1 MRRVYLRHVATPR
14 SMDPQTS
21 TPSELPQQAAQ
32 AVTDVVPIFLEPIWA
47 FSLLVA
53 ALVVS
58 LGIGY
63 LARLPGLRQV
73 RQWLLVTR
81 VFIWTAVIFNMV
93 FALFR
98 TVTEYWVWLGVL
110 VIGLMT
116 LASIS
121 WLRNVAAGLAVAFEA
136 HFHVGDLVRVGEV
149 EGEIVEFGTRTVSL
163 RAADGT
169 LHQIPNEQFSRQS
182 VIHLEANGEA
192 ACEIVVALP
201 AGISPERAVKLAHQ
215 AAFLT
220 PLASPRHRPEVFLDV
235 AAGGGEGVELHIR
248 GFAFDPAY
256 REHFR
261 SDVVARVHD
270 MLRTERV
277 ARA

>member
-1 MRRVYLRHVATPR
+1 MDPEQATPA
-14 SMDPQTS
+14 D
-21 TPSELPQQAAQ
+21 LPQQAAQ
-32 AVTDVVPIFLEPIWA
+32 AVADTVPLFLEPLWA
-47 FSLLVA
+47 LALVGA
-53 ALVVS
+53 VLVVS
-58 LGIGY
+58 VGIGY
-63 LARLPGLRQV
+63 MARMPGLRNM
-73 RQWLLVTR
+73 RHWLLLTR
-81 VFIWTAVIFNMV
+81 VFLWTAVTFNMV

-98 TVTEYWVWLGVL
+98 TVTQYWVWLGVL
-110 VIGLMT
+110 VIALMT
-116 LASIS
+116 LASMS
-121 WLRNVAAGLAVAFEA
+121 WLRNIAAGLAVAFES
-136 HFHVGDLVRVGEV
+136 HFQVGDLVRFGDV
-149 EGEIVEFGTRTVSL
+149 EGEVVDFGTRTITL

-169 LHQIPNEQFSRQS
+169 LHQIPNEKITSES
-182 VIHLEANGEA
+182 VIHLEATGEA

-201 AGISPERAVKLAHQ
+201 AGISPERAVRLAHQ

-235 AAGGGEGVELHIR
+235 GAENGERVDLHIR

-270 MLRTERV
+270 MLRTERA